1 MKMLRK
7 CGKKWLV
14 VFKEWL
20 KKYLENLKD
29 VGNQLRRLD
38 GGRLKRESYR
48 SLPRCRDN
56 IAYENYKLAKKEA
69 KKAVQE
75 AKLKA
80 YDELYSKLGMKDGEN
95 NIYKLAH
102 TRKRMG
108 NLN

>member
-1 MKMLRK
+1 MTGVQTCALPISWWWNK
-7 CGKKWLV
+7 
-14 VFKEWL
+14 
-20 KKYLENLKD
+20 
-29 VGNQLRRLD
+29 QIQASI
-38 GGRLKRESYR
+38 RLKRESYR
-48 SLPRCRDN
+48 SIPRCRDN

-102 TRKRMG
+102 TRK
-108 NLN
+108 